1 MMENQNWPIYVTGPD
16 TIVFHL
22 AAPFNY
28 FLGTLVVYVGLMF
41 DTQWL
46 LDHGGFGTPVQ
57 MNTYFN
63 QNPIPGTGPY
73 VVSGFS
79 ENSYVE
85 FGAVKLR
92 VEQSVY
98 SVCFLMV

>member
-1 MMENQNWPIYVTGPD
+1 
-16 TIVFHL
+16 
-22 AAPFNY
+22 
-28 FLGTLVVYVGLMF
+28 
-41 DTQWL
+41 
-46 LDHGGFGTPVQ
+46 

>member
-1 MMENQNWPIYVTGPD
+1 
-16 TIVFHL
+16 
-22 AAPFNY
+22 
-28 FLGTLVVYVGLMF
+28 MF

-85 FGAVKLR
+85 FGAV
-92 VEQSVY
+92 
-98 SVCFLMV
+98 